1 MATISTLPSIVRI
14 LGYGGLIPFIVCA
27 ILVQVAPTPF
37 DFVSAESLA
46 AYGAVICSFLGAIHW
61 GANFR
66 HLGNVADSAN
76 LASTGDIGGSRWFER
91 NAWIWGVIPSLVAWL
106 ALHVYIP
113 VGLLMLA
120 AMLLVQRGIDQ
131 NTYQY
136 YFSSKAALDEFM
148 VMRTRLTVIATV
160 CLAWAAL
167 VMLVTMT

>member
-1 MATISTLPSIVRI
+1 MPTISTLPLIVRI
-14 LGYGGLIPFIVCA
+14 LGYGGLVPFIACA

-37 DFVSAESLA
+37 DFVCAESLA

-61 GANFR
+61 GGNFR
-66 HLGNVADSAN
+66 HLGNVADSAH
-76 LASTGDIGGSRWFER
+76 LASAGDIGGSRWFER

-131 NTYQY
+131 NTYRY
-136 YFSSKAALDEFM
+136 YFTNKTALDEFM
-148 VMRTRLTVIATV
+148 VMRTRLTVVATF
-160 CLAWAAL
+160 CLTWAAI
-167 VMLVTMT
+167 VMLATMT

>member
-1 MATISTLPSIVRI
+1 MSTISTLPPIVRI

-27 ILVQVAPTPF
+27 ILVQVAPSPF

-61 GANFR
+61 GGNFR
-66 HLGNVADSAN
+66 RLDKIADSAH
-76 LASTGDIGGSRWFER
+76 LASAGDIGGSRWFER
-91 NAWIWGVIPSLVAWL
+91 NAWIWGIIPSLVAWL

-136 YFSSKAALDEFM
+136 YFTNKTAQDEFM
-148 VMRTRLTVIATV
+148 VMRTRLTVVATF
-160 CLAWAAL
+160 CLTWAAI
-167 VMLVTMT
+167 VMLATMT

>member
-1 MATISTLPSIVRI
+1 MATISALPPIVRI

-27 ILVQVAPTPF
+27 ILVQAAPTPF
-37 DFVSAESLA
+37 DFVGAESLA

-66 HLGNVADSAN
+66 HLGNVADSAH
-76 LASTGDIGGSRWFER
+76 LASAGDVGGSRWFAR

-136 YFSSKAALDEFM
+136 YFSSKAALGEFM
-148 VMRTRLTVIATV
+148 VMRTRLTVIATL
-160 CLAWAAL
+160 CLTWAAL

>member
-1 MATISTLPSIVRI
+1 MSTPSTLPPIVRV
-14 LGYGGLIPFIVCA
+14 LGYGGLIPFVVCA

-37 DFVSAESLA
+37 DYVSAESLA

-66 HLGNVADSAN
+66 RLGNIADRAS
-76 LASTGDIGGSRWFER
+76 LASAGDIGGSRWFER

-106 ALHVYIP
+106 ALHIYIP

-131 NTYQY
+131 NTYRY
-136 YFSSKAALDEFM
+136 YFTNKAALDEFM
-148 VMRTRLTVIATV
+148 VMRTRLTVVATL
-160 CLAWAAL
+160 CLTLAAL
-167 VMLVTMT
+167 VMLATMT

>member
-1 MATISTLPSIVRI
+1 MPVSTPLPPIVRI
-14 LGYGGLIPFIVCA
+14 LGYGGLTPFIVCA

-66 HLGNVADSAN
+66 RLGNDADSLN
-76 LASTGDIGGSRWFER
+76 LAKIGDVGGSRWFER
-91 NAWIWGVIPSLVAWL
+91 HAWIWGIIPSLVAWL

-113 VGLLMLA
+113 AGLLMLA

-131 NTYQY
+131 NTYRY
-136 YFSSKAALDEFM
+136 YFSSDAAHAELM
-148 VMRTRLTVIATV
+148 RMRTRLTVIASL